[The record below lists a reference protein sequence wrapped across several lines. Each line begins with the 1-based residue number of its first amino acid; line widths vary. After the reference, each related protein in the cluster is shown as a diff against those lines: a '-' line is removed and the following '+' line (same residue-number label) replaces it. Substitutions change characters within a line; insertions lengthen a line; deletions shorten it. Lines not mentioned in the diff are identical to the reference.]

1 MNMRTENP
9 LGEKVGY
16 TFTYDPAQ
24 LFPVERALG
33 RGALGLDEGALPFY
47 GEDIWTAWELS
58 WLDGKGKPVS
68 AVAEIRFPSTSRC
81 IVESKSLKLYLNS
94 FNMSRFE
101 CAVKVREAMEADLS
115 RVAEGEVTVAI
126 FGCDDTEVLSVEK
139 AGGTCID
146 HHEAE
151 AYVYD
156 VDASLLKH
164 GEGEMTE
171 ETLCSHILRTNCPVT
186 GQPDWATVEITYS
199 GKKID
204 EAALFAYLVSFRTH
218 TGYHE
223 NCVETL
229 YTDIMTRLA
238 PTFLTVVGRFTRR
251 GGLDINPCR
260 SSAPKSF
267 SNRRLVRQ

>member
-1 MNMRTENP
+1 MRTENP
-9 LGEKVGY
+9 LGKKIGY
-16 TFTYDPAQ
+16 TFAYDPSQ
-24 LFPVERALG
+24 LFPVERSLG
-33 RGALGLDEGALPFY
+33 RGALGLDGKALPFC

-58 WLDGKGKPVS
+58 WLDGKGKPAS
-68 AVAEIRFPSTSRC
+68 AVAEIRFPATSRC

-101 CAVKVREAMEADLS
+101 SPEKVKEAMVADLS
-115 RVAEGEVTVAI
+115 RVAEAEVAVLL
-126 FGCDDTEVLSVEK
+126 FGCDDTEALK
-139 AGGTCID
+139 AHRATGRCID
-146 HHEAE
+146 HHEADS
-151 AYVYD
+151 YVYE
-156 VDASLLKH
+156 VDASLLAH
-164 GEGEMTE
+164 GDGDVTD

-229 YTDIMTRLA
+229 YTDIMDRLA
-238 PTFLTVVGRFTRR
+238 PAALTVVGRFTRR

-260 SSAPKSF
+260 SSAPTAF

>member
-1 MNMRTENP
+1 MRTENP
-9 LGEKVGY
+9 LGKKTGY
-16 TFTYDPAQ
+16 TFTYDPSQ

-33 RGALGLDEGALPFY
+33 RGFLGLDEGELPFY

-68 AVAEIRFPSTSRC
+68 AVAEIRFSAESRC

-94 FNMSRFE
+94 FNLSRFE
-101 CAVKVREAMEADLS
+101 SAEKVKEAMTEDLS
-115 RVAEGEVTVAI
+115 RVADGAVVVS
-126 FGCDDTEVLSVEK
+126 FLGCDDTAALGVCRAK
-139 AGGTCID
+139 GQCID

-151 AYVYD
+151 AYVYS
-156 VDASLLKH
+156 VDASLLTH
-164 GEGEMTE
+164 GDGEVVD

-186 GQPDWATVEITYS
+186 GQPDWASVEITYS

-204 EAALFAYLVSFRTH
+204 EVALFAYLVSFRTH

-229 YTDIMTRLA
+229 YTDILERLA
-238 PTFLTVVGRFTRR
+238 PHTLTVVGRFTRR

-260 SSAPKSF
+260 SSVPASF

>member
-1 MNMRTENP
+1 MRTENP
-9 LGEKVGY
+9 LGKKIGY
-16 TFTYDPAQ
+16 TFEYDPAQ

-33 RGALGLDEGALPFY
+33 RGSIGLGEGSLPFY

-58 WLDGKGKPVS
+58 WLTERGKPVS
-68 AVAEIRFPSTSRC
+68 AVAEIRFPAVSRC

-101 CAVKVREAMEADLS
+101 SAEAVVAAMQADLS
-115 RVAEGEVTVAI
+115 RVAQGAVTVRI
-126 FGCDDTEVLSVEK
+126 FGCDDTGVFG
-139 AGGTCID
+139 ARRAHGRCID
-146 HHEAE
+146 HHEVE
-151 AYVYD
+151 TYLYE

-164 GEGEMTE
+164 GAGEVVD
-171 ETLCSHILRTNCPVT
+171 ETLHSHVLRTNCPVT

-199 GKKID
+199 GQTID
-204 EAALFAYLVSFRTH
+204 EASLFAYLVSFRTH

-229 YTDIMTRLA
+229 FTDIMARLA
-238 PTFLTVVGRFTRR
+238 PTALTVVGRFTRR

-260 SSAPKSF
+260 SSAPATF
-267 SNRRLVRQ
+267 SNGRLVRQ

>member
-1 MNMRTENP
+1 MRTDNP

-24 LFPVERALG
+24 LFPVERVLG
-33 RGALGLDEGALPFY
+33 RGTLGLAEGALPFY

-58 WLDGKGKPVS
+58 WLDTGGKPVS
-68 AVAEIRFPSTSRC
+68 AVAEIRFPATSRC

-101 CAVKVREAMEADLS
+101 SEEKVVATMEADLS
-115 RVAEGEVTVAI
+115 RVAEGAVTVTV
-126 FGCDDTEVLSVEK
+126 FGCDDTE
-139 AGGTCID
+139 AFMACRAQGACID
-146 HHEAE
+146 HHEVAS
-151 AYVYD
+151 YVYE
-156 VDASLLKH
+156 VDESLLKH
-164 GEGEMTE
+164 GEGDVVG

-199 GKKID
+199 GQKID

-229 YTDIMTRLA
+229 YTDIMARLA
-238 PTFLTVVGRFTRR
+238 PESLTVVGRFTRR

-260 SSAPKSF
+260 SSVPAAF

>member
-1 MNMRTENP
+1 MRTENP
-9 LGEKVGY
+9 LGKKIGY
-16 TFTYDPAQ
+16 TFTYDPSQ

-33 RGALGLDEGALPFY
+33 RGALGLDGKALPFC

-68 AVAEIRFPSTSRC
+68 AVAEIRVPATSRC

-101 CAVKVREAMEADLS
+101 SPEAVRTAMAGDLS
-115 RVAEGEVTVAI
+115 RVAEGEVTVSL
-126 FGCDDTEVLSVEK
+126 FGCDDTEALGTQR
-139 AGGTCID
+139 AGGQCID
-146 HHEAE
+146 HHESDS
-151 AYVYD
+151 YVYE
-156 VDASLLKH
+156 VDASLLAH
-164 GEGEMTE
+164 GDGDVTD

-199 GKKID
+199 GKRID
-204 EAALFAYLVSFRTH
+204 ETALFAYLVSFRTH

-229 YTDIMTRLA
+229 YTDIMARLA
-238 PTFLTVVGRFTRR
+238 PTALTVVGRFTRR

-260 SSAPKSF
+260 SSSPTAFP
-267 SNRRLVRQ
+267 NRRLVRQ

>member
-1 MNMRTENP
+1 MRTENP

-16 TFTYDPAQ
+16 TFTYDPGQ

-33 RGALGLDEGALPFY
+33 RGALGLDEGALPFC

-58 WLDGKGKPVS
+58 WLTPTGKPVS
-68 AVAEIRFPSTSRC
+68 AVAEIRFPATSRC
-81 IVESKSLKLYLNS
+81 LVESKSLKLYLNS

-101 CAVKVREAMEADLS
+101 DSDKVVEVMKSDLS
-115 RVAEGEVTVAI
+115 RVAEGAVDVTLL
-126 FGCDDTEVLSVEK
+126 GCDDTDTLGVYK
-139 AGGTCID
+139 AGGRCID
-146 HHEAE
+146 HLEAE
-151 AYVYD
+151 SYVYN
-156 VDASLLKH
+156 VDPMLLKH
-164 GEGEMTE
+164 GVGVVAGER
-171 ETLCSHILRTNCPVT
+171 LCSHVLRTNCPVT

-204 EAALFAYLVSFRTH
+204 EASLFAYLVSFRTH

-229 YTDIMTRLA
+229 YTDIMSQLA
-238 PTFLTVVGRFTRR
+238 PESLTVVGRFTRR

-260 SSAPKSF
+260 SNSPTHF
-267 SNRRLVRQ
+267 SNRRQVRQ